1 MQFLDA
7 IGLAYFWE
15 KIKSWVGKNYLSLK
29 GGNIEGSIQIDND
42 EDPGLRIIDGTS
54 YSDQSL
60 TISPTRINMS
70 YTDEDSDGGHTVIND
85 LDIQKGLITARSF
98 TRISGTSAQALIADG
113 SVKGIGS
120 ANGIAGLDA
129 NGNVPLAN
137 LGNLD
142 TTVAEVVT
150 ELPTSNIKR
159 HIYLVKDSDTTNN
172 KYAEYVYTGDI
183 SAAYDSTKWEKLGD
197 FRATVDLA
205 DYAKK
210 RDAVNLHAIILNKTA
225 IGNTQQGLIEEQR
238 IKFLNIDDN
247 DSLEITFENATTNMA
262 GFMSVQ
268 DKNKLDRIAENAN
281 NYSLPLAANGT
292 RGGIQVGYAANGRN
306 YPVQLSGEKA
316 YVNVPWT
323 DTNTTYDL
331 SPYAKTA
338 DVNAALAKKVDVVSG
353 KGLSTEDFTAA
364 LKTKLNGIATGAT
377 ADSAITTAEIDALF
391 T

>member
-15 KIKSWVGKNYLSLK
+15 KIKDWANSCFFSKR
-29 GGNIEGSIQIDND
+29 GGYINPKI
-42 EDPGLRIIDGTS
+42 GLQYTIDGEQLS
-54 YSDQSL
+54 I
-60 TISPTRINMS
+60 TISGNENETIDIFNV
-70 YTDEDSDGGHTVIND
+70 DENRMEAIAIVKTGG
-85 LDIQKGLITARSF
+85 TA
-98 TRISGTSAQALIADG
+98 TQVLMADG
-113 SVKGIGS
+113 SVRTLNA
-120 ANGIAGLDA
+120 ANGICGLDA
-129 NGNVPLAN
+129 NGRIPLAQLGN

-150 ELPTSNIKR
+150 ALPTSNIKR
-159 HIYLVKDSDTTNN
+159 HIYLVKDSDTANN

-210 RDAVNLHAIILNKTA
+210 RDAVNLHTIILNKTA
-225 IGNTQQGLIEEQR
+225 IGKTQQGLIEEQR

-377 ADSAITTAEIDALF
+377 ADSAITTTEIDALF
-391 T
+391 A

>member
-1 MQFLDA
+1 MKFLDLN
-7 IGLAYFWE
+7 GLTHFF
-15 KIKSWVGKNYLSLK
+15 GKVKTWAGNNYLSLK
-29 GGNIEGSIQIDND
+29 GGS
-42 EDPGLRIIDGTS
+42 IDGSVVINNEEAVALRVLDGSS
-54 YSDQSL
+54 YSNKEVD
-60 TISPTRINMS
+60 ISPTRITMS
-70 YTDEDSDGGHTVIND
+70 YTDEDQGGGSSTVYN
-85 LDIQKGLITARSF
+85 LDIQNGNITANSF
-98 TRISGTSAQALIADG
+98 TRIGGTATQVLIANG
-113 SVKGIGS
+113 SVREIGS

-129 NGNVPLAN
+129 NGNVPLAQ

-150 ELPTSNIKR
+150 ALPTTNIKK
-159 HIYLVKDSDTTNN
+159 HIYLIKDTDIAQNQ
-172 KYAEYVYTGDI
+172 YEEYIYTGDT
-183 SAAYDSTKWEKLGD
+183 SATYDASKWEKLGD

-210 RDAVNLHAIILNKTA
+210 RDAVNLHTIILNKTA
-225 IGNTQQGLIEEQR
+225 IDNTQQGLIEEQR

-331 SPYAKTA
+331 ATSTNNGLMSSADKAKI
-338 DVNAALAKKVDVVSG
+338 D
-353 KGLSTEDFTAA
+353 
-364 LKTKLNGIATGAT
+364 GISSGAT

-391 T
+391 A